1 MNGRSELADEK
12 TEWLRRFHVLYIY
25 SWGLLR
31 SNVQL
36 NESQRWLFRIQ
47 MQIIGWR
54 FVTYDNLA
62 GRPAR
67 QEVER
72 KAV

>member
-12 TEWLRRFHVLYIY
+12 TEWLRRFHILYNY

-36 NESQRWLFRIQ
+36 NERVFCKDGFSDPNANHRLAFRYV
-47 MQIIGWR
+47 R
-54 FVTYDNLA
+54 
-62 GRPAR
+62 
-67 QEVER
+67 
-72 KAV
+72 

>member
-12 TEWLRRFHVLYIY
+12 TEWLRRFHILYIY

-36 NESQRWLFRIQ
+36 NERVFRKDGVLLRTI
-47 MQIIGWR
+47 
-54 FVTYDNLA
+54 T
-62 GRPAR
+62 
-67 QEVER
+67 
-72 KAV
+72 